1 MVEPVVIVHGGA
13 WAVPEILWDK
23 SVAGVKTAA
32 LHGYQVLKDGG
43 SVVDV
48 AEAAVI
54 SLEDNPVF
62 DAGTG
67 SVLTFDEQVEMDAI
81 IMNGATMQAGAV
93 AAIRNIPNPVK
104 VARLIMEKTPH
115 VMLAGEGANKFAS
128 QYGINE
134 VDKDLLITPYAKEE
148 LAEYKKYTNT
158 VYCLFNKIDHANP
171 VGHDTVGC
179 AVVDQKGHTACAT
192 STGGITAKMPGRVGD
207 SPIIGAGGYADDEVG
222 AVSTTGC
229 GEAIMKAC
237 LARHIALVMETGQ
250 DVVTAIKT
258 GLNHME
264 SRINGFGGAIAV
276 SSKGDVGMQFSTPR
290 MPWAYVQ
297 QGKLHYG
304 IHPGQHIIE
313 DL

>member
-13 WAVPEILWDK
+13 WAVPEILWDR
-23 SVAGVKTAA
+23 SIAGVKTAA
-32 LHGYQVLKDGG
+32 LHGYKVLQEGG

-48 AEAAVI
+48 AEAA
-54 SLEDNPVF
+54 
-62 DAGTG
+62 
-67 SVLTFDEQVEMDAI
+67 VEMDAI
-81 IMNGATMQAGAV
+81 IMNGATMEAGAV

-134 VDKDLLITPYAKEE
+134 VDKELLITPYAKEE

-158 VYCLFNKIDHANP
+158 VYCLFNKTEHVNP

-192 STGGITAKMPGRVGD
+192 STGGITAKMPGRVG
-207 SPIIGAGGYADDEVG
+207 

-237 LARHIALVMETGQ
+237 LARHIVSVMGTGQ
-250 DVVTAIKT
+250 DVVTAIKS

-264 SRINGFGGAIAV
+264 TRINGFGGAIAV
-276 SSKGDVGMQFSTPR
+276 SCKGDVGMQFSTPR
-290 MPWAYVQ
+290 MPWAYVR